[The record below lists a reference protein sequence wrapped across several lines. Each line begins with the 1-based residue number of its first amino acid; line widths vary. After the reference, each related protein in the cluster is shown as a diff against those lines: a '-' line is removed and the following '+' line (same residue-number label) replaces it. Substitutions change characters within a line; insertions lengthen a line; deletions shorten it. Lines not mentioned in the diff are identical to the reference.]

1 MGREA
6 VREAGFSVRRVQRGE
21 LLSLPLSRP
30 MPEIG
35 AHVHELR
42 IPDINTEWRIIY
54 RIDTDA
60 VIIIHAFDKK
70 TGKTPETVKQLC
82 RKRLRHYDQTSEGLT

>member
-1 MGREA
+1 MGKVA
-6 VREAGFSVRRVQRGE
+6 AREAGFALRRTQRGE

-42 IPDINTEWRIIY
+42 IPDINTFWRIIY
-54 RIDTDA
+54 RIDSDA
-60 VIIIHAFDKK
+60 IIVVHAFEKK
-70 TGKTPETVKQLC
+70 TGKTPESAKQLC
-82 RKRLRHYDQTSEGLT
+82 RNRLKQYDKIASGD